1 MRALCVLQLVKMS
14 ISHLDASS
22 LRQTLAGAGVLP
34 VAVLRSADGA
44 APLCEALLTA
54 GCPAVEITLRTD
66 AGLAALPLV
75 RAAFPDLLLGA
86 GTVRTPADLRRAV
99 DAGAQFLVSPHTS
112 PELIELALD
121 LGVPLVPGACTPT
134 EIDLAVRAGAG
145 VVKFFPAEVM
155 GGTRA
160 VAAIGGP
167 FPDVPLMPTGGVSP
181 ANLAGYL
188 SLPNVVACG
197 GSWLASPELL
207 AAGRFDAVTV
217 RTKEALAMA
226 AGARALVPR

>member
-1 MRALCVLQLVKMS
+1 MRAQCVLQLVKMS
-14 ISHLDASS
+14 ISHLDALS
-22 LRQTLAGAGVLP
+22 LRQTLARAGVLP
-34 VAVLRSADGA
+34 VVHLPSADCA
-44 APLCEALLTA
+44 VPLCEALLAA

-99 DAGAQFLVSPHTS
+99 DAGAQFLVSPHTN
-112 PELIELALD
+112 PELIKLALA
-121 LGVPLVPGACTPT
+121 LGVPPVPGACTPT
-134 EIDLAVRAGAG
+134 EIDRAVRAGAG
-145 VVKFFPAEVM
+145 IVKFFPAEVM
-155 GGTRA
+155 GGAAA
-160 VAAIGGP
+160 VAAVGGP
-167 FPDVPLMPTGGVSP
+167 FPDIPLLPTGGVSP

-197 GSWLASPELL
+197 GSWLASRELL
-207 AAGRFDAVTV
+207 ADGRFDTVTV
-217 RTKEALAMA
+217 RTKEALAIA